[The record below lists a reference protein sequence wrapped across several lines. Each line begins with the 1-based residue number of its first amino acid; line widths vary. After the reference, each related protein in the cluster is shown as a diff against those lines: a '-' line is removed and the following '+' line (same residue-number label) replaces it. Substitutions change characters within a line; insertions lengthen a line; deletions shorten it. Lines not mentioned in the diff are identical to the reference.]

1 MKNIFAS
8 FLARFLFV
16 IGLFFDANIRANMIT
31 QFIIVMHVK
40 DISMYEE
47 EINILNQKNKILI
60 EINDSISTA
69 NNLLENQIS
78 LLEVDVETVNS
89 KLIDNEK
96 EINKLKRN
104 KGEIYKHVN
113 SLDVDGVTSGL
124 SDYLKRKH

>member
-1 MKNIFAS
+1 MVKFDIDIKNIF
-8 FLARFLFV
+8 
-16 IGLFFDANIRANMIT
+16 
-31 QFIIVMHVK
+31 IIVLGLVIITMIIFRPSK

-47 EINILNQKNKILI
+47 EINILNQRNKILI
-60 EINDSISTA
+60 EINDSISIA

-78 LLEVDVETVNS
+78 LLEIDVETVND

-96 EINKLKRN
+96 QINKLKRN

-124 SDYLKRKH
+124 SDYLKRKHWIIN

>member
-1 MKNIFAS
+1 MVKFDIDIKNIF
-8 FLARFLFV
+8 
-16 IGLFFDANIRANMIT
+16 
-31 QFIIVMHVK
+31 IIVLGLVIITMIIFRPSK

-47 EINILNQKNKILI
+47 EINILNQRNKILI
-60 EINDSISTA
+60 EINDSISIA

-78 LLEVDVETVNS
+78 LLEIDVETVND

-96 EINKLKRN
+96 QINKLKRN

>member
-1 MKNIFAS
+1 MVK
-8 FLARFLFV
+8 
-16 IGLFFDANIRANMIT
+16 FDIDIKDI
-31 QFIIVMHVK
+31 FIIVLSIVIVTMIIFRPSK

-47 EINILNQKNKILI
+47 EINILNQRNKILI
-60 EINDSISTA
+60 DINDSISIE

-78 LLEVDVETVNS
+78 LLEVDVETVND
-89 KLIDNEK
+89 KLTNNEK

-113 SLDVDGVTSGL
+113 SLDVDGVTSGI

>member
-1 MKNIFAS
+1 MVK
-8 FLARFLFV
+8 
-16 IGLFFDANIRANMIT
+16 FDIDIKDI
-31 QFIIVMHVK
+31 FIIVLGLVIVTMILFRPSK
-40 DISMYEE
+40 DISMYEK
-47 EINILNQKNKILI
+47 EINILNQRNKILI
-60 EINDSISTA
+60 DINDSISIA

-78 LLEVDVETVNS
+78 LLEVDVETVND

>member
-1 MKNIFAS
+1 MVKFDIDIKNIF
-8 FLARFLFV
+8 
-16 IGLFFDANIRANMIT
+16 
-31 QFIIVMHVK
+31 IIVLGLVIITMIIFRPSK

-47 EINILNQKNKILI
+47 EINILNQRNKILI
-60 EINDSISTA
+60 EINDSISIA

-78 LLEVDVETVNS
+78 LLEIDVETVND
-89 KLIDNEK
+89 KLINNEK
-96 EINKLKRN
+96 QINKLKRN

>member
-1 MKNIFAS
+1 MVKFD
-8 FLARFLFV
+8 
-16 IGLFFDANIRANMIT
+16 IGIKDI
-31 QFIIVMHVK
+31 FIIVLGLVIVTMILFRPSK

-47 EINILNQKNKILI
+47 EINILNQRNKILI
-60 EINDSISTA
+60 DINDSISIA

-78 LLEVDVETVNS
+78 LLEVDVETVND

>member
-1 MKNIFAS
+1 MVK
-8 FLARFLFV
+8 
-16 IGLFFDANIRANMIT
+16 FDIDIKDI
-31 QFIIVMHVK
+31 FIIVLGLVIITMIIFRPSE

-47 EINILNQKNKILI
+47 EINILNQRNKILI
-60 EINDSISTA
+60 DINDSISIA

-78 LLEVDVETVNS
+78 LLEVDVETVNG

-113 SLDVDGVTSGL
+113 SMDVDGVTSGI

>member
-1 MKNIFAS
+1 MVK
-8 FLARFLFV
+8 
-16 IGLFFDANIRANMIT
+16 FDIDIKDI
-31 QFIIVMHVK
+31 FIIVLSLVIVTMIIFRPSK

-47 EINILNQKNKILI
+47 EINILNQRNKILI
-60 EINDSISTA
+60 DINDSISIE

-78 LLEVDVETVNS
+78 LLEVDVETVND
-89 KLIDNEK
+89 KLSDNEK

-113 SLDVDGVTSGL
+113 SLDVDGVTSGI

>member
-1 MKNIFAS
+1 MVK
-8 FLARFLFV
+8 
-16 IGLFFDANIRANMIT
+16 FDVDIKDI
-31 QFIIVMHVK
+31 FIIVLGLVIVTMIIFRPSK

-47 EINILNQKNKILI
+47 EINILNQRNKILI

-69 NNLLENQIS
+69 NNILENQIS
-78 LLEVDVETVNS
+78 LLEVDVETVND

-96 EINKLKRN
+96 EIKKLKRN

-113 SLDVDGVTSGL
+113 SLDVNGVTSGL

>member
-1 MKNIFAS
+1 MVK
-8 FLARFLFV
+8 
-16 IGLFFDANIRANMIT
+16 FDIDIKDI
-31 QFIIVMHVK
+31 FIIVLGVVIITMIILRPSN

>member
-1 MKNIFAS
+1 MVK
-8 FLARFLFV
+8 
-16 IGLFFDANIRANMIT
+16 FDIDIKDI
-31 QFIIVMHVK
+31 FIIVLGLVIVTMILFRPSN
-40 DISMYEE
+40 DISMYEK
-47 EINILNQKNKILI
+47 EINILNQRNKILI
-60 EINDSISTA
+60 DINDSISIA

-78 LLEVDVETVNS
+78 LLEVDVETVND

>member
-1 MKNIFAS
+1 MVK
-8 FLARFLFV
+8 
-16 IGLFFDANIRANMIT
+16 FDIDIKDI
-31 QFIIVMHVK
+31 FIIVLGLVIVTMIIFRPSK

-47 EINILNQKNKILI
+47 EINMLNQRNKILI

-69 NNLLENQIS
+69 NNILENQIS
-78 LLEVDVETVNS
+78 LLEVDVETVNG

-96 EINKLKRN
+96 EIKKLKRN

-113 SLDVDGVTSGL
+113 SLDVNGVTSGL

>member
-1 MKNIFAS
+1 MVKFD
-8 FLARFLFV
+8 
-16 IGLFFDANIRANMIT
+16 IGIKDI
-31 QFIIVMHVK
+31 FIIVLGLVIVTMILFRPSK

-47 EINILNQKNKILI
+47 EINILNQRNKILI
-60 EINDSISTA
+60 DINDSISIA

-78 LLEVDVETVNS
+78 LLEVDVETVND
-89 KLIDNEK
+89 KLIDNKK

>member
-1 MKNIFAS
+1 MVKFDIDIKDIFIVV
-8 FLARFLFV
+8 LGVV
-16 IGLFFDANIRANMIT
+16 IITMI
-31 QFIIVMHVK
+31 ILRPSN

-104 KGEIYKHVN
+104 KGEIFKHVN

>member
-1 MKNIFAS
+1 MVK
-8 FLARFLFV
+8 
-16 IGLFFDANIRANMIT
+16 FDIDIKDI
-31 QFIIVMHVK
+31 FIIVLGLVIVTMTLFRPSN

-47 EINILNQKNKILI
+47 EINILNQRNKILI
-60 EINDSISTA
+60 DINDSISIA

-78 LLEVDVETVNS
+78 LLEVDVETVNG

-113 SLDVDGVTSGL
+113 SLDVDGVTSGI

>member
-1 MKNIFAS
+1 MGFFS
-8 FLARFLFV
+8 FLGLIFLLDAVVSIEVLTVFLV
-16 IGLFFDANIRANMIT
+16 VESIGGSVSSVVSTVVESVDWA
-31 QFIIVMHVK
+31 IIQL
-40 DISMYEE
+40 E
-47 EINILNQKNKILI
+47 KNKILI

-124 SDYLKRKH
+124 SD

>member
-1 MKNIFAS
+1 MVK
-8 FLARFLFV
+8 
-16 IGLFFDANIRANMIT
+16 FDIDIKDI
-31 QFIIVMHVK
+31 FIIVLGLVIVTMILFRPSN
-40 DISMYEE
+40 DISMYEK
-47 EINILNQKNKILI
+47 EINILNQRNKILI
-60 EINDSISTA
+60 DI
-69 NNLLENQIS
+69 LLENQIS
-78 LLEVDVETVNS
+78 LLEVDVETVNV

>member
-1 MKNIFAS
+1 MVKFDIDIKNIF
-8 FLARFLFV
+8 
-16 IGLFFDANIRANMIT
+16 
-31 QFIIVMHVK
+31 IIVLGLVIITMIIFRPSK

-47 EINILNQKNKILI
+47 EINILNQRNKILI
-60 EINDSISTA
+60 EINDSISIA

-78 LLEVDVETVNS
+78 LLEIDVETVND

-96 EINKLKRN
+96 QINKLKRN

-113 SLDVDGVTSGL
+113 SLDVNGVTSGL

>member
-1 MKNIFAS
+1 MVK
-8 FLARFLFV
+8 
-16 IGLFFDANIRANMIT
+16 FDIDIKDI
-31 QFIIVMHVK
+31 FIIVLGLVIVTMIIFRPSK

-47 EINILNQKNKILI
+47 EINVLNQRNKILI

-69 NNLLENQIS
+69 NNILENQIS
-78 LLEVDVETVNS
+78 LLEVDVETVND

-96 EINKLKRN
+96 EIKKLKRN

-113 SLDVDGVTSGL
+113 SLDVNGVTSGL

>member
-1 MKNIFAS
+1 MVK
-8 FLARFLFV
+8 
-16 IGLFFDANIRANMIT
+16 FDIDIKDI
-31 QFIIVMHVK
+31 FIIVLGLVIVTMIIFRPSK

-47 EINILNQKNKILI
+47 EINVLNQRNKILI

-69 NNLLENQIS
+69 NNILENQIS
-78 LLEVDVETVNS
+78 LLEVDVETVNG

-96 EINKLKRN
+96 EIKKLKRN

-113 SLDVDGVTSGL
+113 SLDVNGVTSGL

>member
-1 MKNIFAS
+1 MVK
-8 FLARFLFV
+8 
-16 IGLFFDANIRANMIT
+16 FDIDIKDI
-31 QFIIVMHVK
+31 FIIVLGLVIVTMILFRPSN

-60 EINDSISTA
+60 DINDSISIA

-78 LLEVDVETVNS
+78 LLEVDVETVNG

>member
-1 MKNIFAS
+1 MVK
-8 FLARFLFV
+8 
-16 IGLFFDANIRANMIT
+16 FDVDIKDI
-31 QFIIVMHVK
+31 FIIVLGLVIVTMIIFRPSK

-47 EINILNQKNKILI
+47 EINILNQRNKILI
-60 EINDSISTA
+60 EINDSISIA

-78 LLEVDVETVNS
+78 LLEIDVETVND

-96 EINKLKRN
+96 QINKLKRN

>member
-1 MKNIFAS
+1 MVK
-8 FLARFLFV
+8 
-16 IGLFFDANIRANMIT
+16 FDIDIKDI
-31 QFIIVMHVK
+31 FIIVLGLVIVTMILFRPSK

-47 EINILNQKNKILI
+47 EINILNQRNKILI
-60 EINDSISTA
+60 DINDSISIA

-78 LLEVDVETVNS
+78 LLEVDVETVND

>member
-1 MKNIFAS
+1 MVKFDIDIKDIFIVV
-8 FLARFLFV
+8 LGVV
-16 IGLFFDANIRANMIT
+16 IITMI
-31 QFIIVMHVK
+31 ILRPSN

-60 EINDSISTA
+60 DINDSISIA

-78 LLEVDVETVNS
+78 LLEVDVETVNG

-96 EINKLKRN
+96 EIKKLKRN

-113 SLDVDGVTSGL
+113 SLDVDGVTSGI

>member
-1 MKNIFAS
+1 MVKFDIDIKDIFIVV
-8 FLARFLFV
+8 LGVV
-16 IGLFFDANIRANMIT
+16 IITMI
-31 QFIIVMHVK
+31 ILRPSN

-60 EINDSISTA
+60 DINDSISIA

-78 LLEVDVETVNS
+78 LLEVDVETVNG

-113 SLDVDGVTSGL
+113 SLDVDGVTSGI